1 MIVVK
6 AMLSQLCTLRPPAN
20 FLGVPDRHELLVLK
34 FPENFDCERLYL
46 VLTFVCGNCR
56 VRVSLGLKPL
66 VMESEREQRQK
77 EALAREAKRAEE
89 EKEAKAAELAERIKA
104 YAPHLLLSFCIRG
117 IHNCRAYNPSG
128 K

>member
-1 MIVVK
+1 M
-6 AMLSQLCTLRPPAN
+6 
-20 FLGVPDRHELLVLK
+20 
-34 FPENFDCERLYL
+34 
-46 VLTFVCGNCR
+46 
-56 VRVSLGLKPL
+56 RVSLGLKPL

-104 YAPHLLLSFCIRG
+104 YAPYLLPFFCIRG
-117 IHNCRAYNPSG
+117 IHNCRAYSTLR